1 MKTLPLVDS
10 NMVSYSF
17 IAALP
22 LSLEEIIYLKTQRPL
37 WNLPG
42 SVLCVLGNGFYTEN
56 SCSGSMLPAPC
67 ARCRSGCF
75 LTPQQIVR
83 ADAEQVG

>member
-10 NMVSYSF
+10 NMVSYSV

-42 SVLCVLGNGFYTEN
+42 SVLCVLGNGLLQKVLAAA
-56 SCSGSMLPAPC
+56 CALRPLPVRVFPDAP
-67 ARCRSGCF
+67 
-75 LTPQQIVR
+75 
-83 ADAEQVG
+83 ADSPC

>member
-42 SVLCVLGNGFYTEN
+42 SVLCVLGNG
-56 SCSGSMLPAPC
+56 L
-67 ARCRSGCF
+67 
-75 LTPQQIVR
+75 
-83 ADAEQVG
+83 

>member
-42 SVLCVLGNGFYTEN
+42 SVLWVLGNGLLQKVLAAA
-56 SCSGSMLPAPC
+56 CALRPLPVRVFPDAP
-67 ARCRSGCF
+67 
-75 LTPQQIVR
+75 
-83 ADAEQVG
+83 ADSPC

>member
-42 SVLCVLGNGFYTEN
+42 SVLCVLGNGLLQKILAQVQ
-56 SCSGSMLPAPC
+56 CCLRLAPA
-67 ARCRSGCF
+67 AGQGVS
-75 LTPQQIVR
+75 
-83 ADAEQVG
+83 

>member
-42 SVLCVLGNGFYTEN
+42 SVLCVLGNGFFYRKFLPKLN
-56 SCSGSMLPAPC
+56 SACSLVSSPM
-67 ARCRSGCF
+67 
-75 LTPQQIVR
+75 V
-83 ADAEQVG
+83 